1 MFAGLSLVRPV
12 LVLGAGALS
21 ILSAA
26 AQPTDGRPAPS
37 GSETETRPGT
47 DPEMVVKPPAGVDP
61 RLAKPAPRNNDPG
74 MVEKPP
80 ADAAPSASNA
90 RPAPSAPSRQ
100 DDCKGTAEDCKQN
113 SAR

>member
-12 LVLGAGALS
+12 LVFGAGALS

-37 GSETETRPGT
+37 GSETRPGT
-47 DPEMVVKPPAGVDP
+47 DSEMVVKPPAGVDP
-61 RLAKPAPRNNDPG
+61 RLAKPAPRIKDPG

-80 ADAAPSASNA
+80 ADAAPNASNA